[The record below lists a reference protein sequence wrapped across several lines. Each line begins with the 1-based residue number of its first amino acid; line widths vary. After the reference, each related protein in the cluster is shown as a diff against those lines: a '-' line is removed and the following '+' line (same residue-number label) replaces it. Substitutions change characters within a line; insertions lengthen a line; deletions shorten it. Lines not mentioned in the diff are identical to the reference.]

1 MSNTVIKVEGLG
13 KKYNLTKKN
22 TLAYV
27 SLRDS
32 LTMYAKRVGEK
43 IAHPFAARPSSAPA
57 SKNEFWAL
65 RDVNFSVAQGEKL
78 GVIGHNGA
86 GKSTLLKVLSRITEP
101 TTGRVSIKGRVSS
114 LLEVGTGFHYELS
127 GRENIFLNGAILGMR
142 RAEIKRNFDAIVE
155 FSGVEQFL
163 DMPIKYY
170 SSGMTVRLAFA
181 VAAFLNTEI
190 LIVDEVLAVGDA
202 EFQKK
207 CIGKMDEVNH
217 KEGRTVL
224 FVSHN
229 MSAVASFCGRGL
241 LLEQGSVSSVGDIS
255 SIVAR
260 YAGGGGESGSS
271 ASFPPGFHGDDE
283 AELIEVNIKKESGQ
297 RAIDFAI
304 TEPIRISIKYRVK
317 QENASLTPGI
327 FLTNSTGERVL
338 LSKDAPFD
346 GDGTKKTSRG
356 VYLAS
361 CVIPGNFLNDGM
373 YAIGL
378 EMTTMTQAV
387 SHFYVPN
394 ALSFMVLDNMEN
406 TPTRGLYRGPFQG
419 VVRPL
424 LKWDSEKIS

>member
-13 KKYNLTKKN
+13 KKYELTKKN
-22 TLAYV
+22 SGAYI

-32 LTMYAKRVGEK
+32 LTMCAKRVGKK
-43 IAHPFAARPSSAPA
+43 IAHPFAARSTSAPSS
-57 SKNEFWAL
+57 KDEFWAL
-65 RDVNFSVAQGEKL
+65 RDVNFSVEQGEKL

-114 LLEVGTGFHYELS
+114 LLEVGTGFHYELT

-155 FSGVEQFL
+155 FSGIERFL
-163 DMPIKYY
+163 DTPIKYY

-190 LIVDEVLAVGDA
+190 MIVDEVLAVGDA

-241 LLEQGSVSSVGDIS
+241 LLKQGSVSSSGDIS
-255 SIVAR
+255 SIVAQ
-260 YAGGGGESGSS
+260 YVGGGETGFS
-271 ASFPPGFHGDDE
+271 AVFPHGLHGDDTV
-283 AELIEVNIKKESGQ
+283 ELIDVTIEKESGQ
-297 RAIDFAI
+297 KAVDFAI
-304 TEPIRISIKYRVK
+304 TEPIKISVKYMVK
-317 QENASLTPGI
+317 KENASLTPGI
-327 FLTNSTGERVL
+327 FLTNSRGERIL
-338 LSKDAPFD
+338 GATDAPFD
-346 GDGTKKTSRG
+346 SDGTKKTSMG

-373 YAIGL
+373 YSIGL
-378 EMTTMTQAV
+378 EMTTMTQVV
-387 SHFYVPN
+387 SHFYVPS
-394 ALSFMVLDNMEN
+394 ALNFMVLDNMEN

-419 VVRPL
+419 AVRPL
-424 LKWDSEKIS
+424 LKWDGRKIS